1 MVAHEVVVVKR
12 EVVFVVHV
20 NSQVVVVVFD
30 AQGCVVLLVMVV
42 SFAVMFVTS
51 IIKQGRIYCTRTTS
65 YGRIG
70 RGSGAEP
77 AHNST
82 IFPKDRQTEGP
93 TVTCLQLRVRN

>member
-51 IIKQGRIYCTRTTS
+51 IIKQG
-65 YGRIG
+65 
-70 RGSGAEP
+70 
-77 AHNST
+77 
-82 IFPKDRQTEGP
+82 
-93 TVTCLQLRVRN
+93 

>member
-30 AQGCVVLLVMVV
+30 AQGCAVLVVMVV

-51 IIKQGRIYCTRTTS
+51 IIKQGRIY
-65 YGRIG
+65 
-70 RGSGAEP
+70 
-77 AHNST
+77 
-82 IFPKDRQTEGP
+82 
-93 TVTCLQLRVRN
+93 